1 MIAVDTSALLAV
13 LLREKKYQ
21 DCIDAM
27 GNEKDLMISAG
38 TLSEAH
44 LVAGLRNVSGKLAEV
59 VGSLPLHVVPV
70 TGEVARRI
78 GEIYQLWGR
87 GRHPAALNFG
97 DCFAYDT
104 AKTHA
109 CPLLYVGDDFRK
121 TDLQS
126 VLV

>member
-1 MIAVDTSALLAV
+1 MIAVDTSALLTV
-13 LLREKKYQ
+13 LLRESEYEV
-21 DCIDAM
+21 CRVAM
-27 GNEKDLMISAG
+27 RSENLVISGG
-38 TLSEAH
+38 TLAEANI
-44 LVAGLRNVSGKLAEV
+44 VAGLRSVSRELTDLLLELGAQVEPVTAEV
-59 VGSLPLHVVPV
+59 AQRVGQ
-70 TGEVARRI
+70 
-78 GEIYQLWGR
+78 IYQLWGK

-126 VLV
+126 VL